1 MNYDGASIR
10 SAVKIQSLPI
20 FVAEMDISYPLGEIN
35 VSLPAYKNSDRVLLQ
50 RCVLAVRLQYR
61 FTSAPI
67 LFTLEIRDIRTD
79 TVVGSSPYGQEDFS
93 TEWNTMSEDYM
104 LDEFDSR
111 YIQINLLMSADND
124 QRFIIRRRSFYSVNT
139 I

>member
-1 MNYDGASIR
+1 M
-10 SAVKIQSLPI
+10 PI
-20 FVAEMDISYPLGEIN
+20 FVAEVDISYPVGDFQ

-50 RCVLAVRLQYR
+50 RCVMSVRLQYR

-104 LDEFDSR
+104 LEEFDSR
-111 YIQINLLMSADND
+111 YIQLNLLMSADD
-124 QRFIIRRRSFYSVNT
+124 TQRFVIRRRSFYSVNA